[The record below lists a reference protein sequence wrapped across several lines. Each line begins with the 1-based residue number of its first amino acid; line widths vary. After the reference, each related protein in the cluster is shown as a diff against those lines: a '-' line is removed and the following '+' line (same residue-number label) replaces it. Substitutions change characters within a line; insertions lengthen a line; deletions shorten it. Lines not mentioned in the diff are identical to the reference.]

1 MNANNILN
9 TINASNFVEM
19 FSILIS
25 LILGI
30 MASAISYKNSKKLKE
45 MEAYKHSLKMKE
57 LKIDTRYKNNQD
69 LIEEVHMFLTNMKNL
84 SCNSECYLFREGEDK
99 KKKYTEVIIEARES
113 LIWVRKKVNILSV
126 YMDRSIYCDIIKL
139 FDLAYEWL
147 KSIDVKNYD
156 DFLENIWKK
165 EILEVEEKALNIIER
180 IQNDNEQ
187 IIEN

>member
-1 MNANNILN
+1 METSILN
-9 TINASNFVEM
+9 TLSMKDVVEII
-19 FSILIS
+19 SILVT

-30 MASAISYKNSKKLKE
+30 LSIIISTRNSKKLKE
-45 MEAYKHSLKMKE
+45 METYKHSLKMKE

-84 SCNSECYLFREGEDK
+84 SCNSECYLFREEEDK
-99 KKKYTEVIIEARES
+99 KNKYTEVIIEARES

-139 FDLAYEWL
+139 FDFAYKLL
-147 KSIDVKNYD
+147 KSIDAKDYD
-156 DFLENIWKK
+156 KFLEDIWKK
-165 EILEVEEKALNIIER
+165 DILEVQEKALSIIER

>member
-1 MNANNILN
+1 
-9 TINASNFVEM
+9 
-19 FSILIS
+19 
-25 LILGI
+25 
-30 MASAISYKNSKKLKE
+30 
-45 MEAYKHSLKMKE
+45 METYKHSLKMKE

-84 SCNSECYLFREGEDK
+84 SYNSECYLFREGEDK

-113 LIWVRKKVNILSV
+113 LIWVCKRVNILSV

-139 FDLAYEWL
+139 FDLAYKWL
-147 KSIDVKNYD
+147 KRIDVKNYD
-156 DFLENIWKK
+156 EFMENIWEK
-165 EILEVEEKALNIIER
+165 EILEVEERALNIIER

>member
-1 MNANNILN
+1 METNILN
-9 TINASNFVEM
+9 TLMMKDIIEAI
-19 FSILIS
+19 SILVTF
-25 LILGI
+25 ILGI
-30 MASAISYKNSKKLKE
+30 LSIVISTGNSKKLKE
-45 MEAYKHSLKMKE
+45 METYKHSLKMKE

-99 KKKYTEVIIEARES
+99 KKKYTEVIVEARES

-139 FDLAYEWL
+139 FDLTYELL
-147 KSIDVKNYD
+147 KSIDVKSYD
-156 DFLENIWKK
+156 KFLENIWKE
-165 EILEVEEKALNIIER
+165 EILEVEEKALRIIER